1 MRSLATLIGGLALV
15 CATSALAAVKGSFI
29 GPGTYATADGC
40 KKLAAIEA
48 GGDKNVETTPE
59 TLTEDGFASWEG
71 ACTFASFT
79 EKDKGRS
86 WTAHMACAEE
96 SDEGTES
103 DLFEKLDDGK
113 IKVTVMESATVLQRC
128 DAEKGK

>member
-1 MRSLATLIGGLALV
+1 MRKHFTLIAAV
-15 CATSALAAVKGSFI
+15 SVVVSTSALAAVKGTFI
-29 GPGTYATADGC
+29 GPGTYATEEGC

-48 GGDKNVETTPE
+48 GGDKNVETVPD
-59 TLTEDGFASWEG
+59 TLTEDGFKSWEG
-71 ACTFASFT
+71 ACTFTSFT

-86 WTAHMACAEE
+86 WTALMACAEE
-96 SDEGTES
+96 AQEGTET
-103 DLFEKLDDGK
+103 DLFERLDDGK